1 LSLTVFFLRLLSQL
15 ISPIDFMPTKR
26 PRIYQKAENLP
37 ANLKTEEACPNI
49 FTGQKFF
56 DKRPEDYAQVVKML
70 AEGSTIKQI
79 CKTCKVSPHTIA
91 IVKSREGDTLKE
103 SKKHLRAL
111 IGTATHLAVEK
122 LITKLNDDEIPS
134 GVLPIA
140 TGILID
146 KHRQY
151 EGEPT
156 QTIEVKKSLS
166 LDEIRAELA
175 NLKDEKVI
183 DAEITDVES

>member
-1 LSLTVFFLRLLSQL
+1 LFLPNPLLIIHYHSTA
-15 ISPIDFMPTKR
+15 PINFMPTKR
-26 PRIYQKAENLP
+26 PRKVEYAENLP
-37 ANLKTEEACPNI
+37 ANLKTEDVCPSVW
-49 FTGQKFF
+49 TGQQLF
-56 DKRPEDYAQVVKML
+56 DKRPKDYAKVVQML
-70 AEGSTIKQI
+70 AQGATVSSIIKA
-79 CKTCKVSPHTIA
+79 CKVSPHTVA
-91 IVKSREGDTLKE
+91 IVRSREGETLKD

-156 QTIEVKKSLS
+156 QVIEVKKSLS

-183 DAEITDVES
+183 EAEVTDT

>member
-1 LSLTVFFLRLLSQL
+1 MFLPLSLLRLLSQL

-175 NLKDEKVI
+175 NLKDEKVVE
-183 DAEITDVES
+183 AEITDVES

>member
-1 LSLTVFFLRLLSQL
+1 MIIHYHSTA
-15 ISPIDFMPTKR
+15 PINFMPTKR
-26 PRIYQKAENLP
+26 PRKVEYAENLP
-37 ANLKTEEACPNI
+37 ANLKTEDVCPSVW
-49 FTGQKFF
+49 TGQQLF
-56 DKRPEDYAQVVKML
+56 DKRPKDYAKVVQML
-70 AEGSTIKQI
+70 AQGATVSSIIKA
-79 CKTCKVSPHTIA
+79 CKVSPHTVA
-91 IVKSREGDTLKE
+91 IVRSREADALKD
-103 SKKHLRAL
+103 SKKHLRGL

-122 LITKLNDDEIPS
+122 LITKLQDDEIPS

-183 DAEITDVES
+183 DAEVTDAEVTDVES

>member
-1 LSLTVFFLRLLSQL
+1 LHQSLLRILSQ
-15 ISPIDFMPTKR
+15 
-26 PRIYQKAENLP
+26 
-37 ANLKTEEACPNI
+37 
-49 FTGQKFF
+49 
-56 DKRPEDYAQVVKML
+56 
-70 AEGSTIKQI
+70 
-79 CKTCKVSPHTIA
+79 
-91 IVKSREGDTLKE
+91 
-103 SKKHLRAL
+103 
-111 IGTATHLAVEK
+111 
-122 LITKLNDDEIPS
+122 ITTPS

-175 NLKDEKVI
+175 NLKNEKVI
-183 DAEITDVES
+183 EAEVTDVETSA

>member
-1 LSLTVFFLRLLSQL
+1 LPISLLRILSHYVT
-15 ISPIDFMPTKR
+15 PIDFMPTKR
-26 PRIYQKAENLP
+26 QRKIEYAENLP
-37 ANLKTEEACPNI
+37 ANLTVKDTCPSVY
-49 FTGQKFF
+49 TGQQLF
-56 DKRPEDYAQVVKML
+56 DKRPKDYAKCVQML
-70 AEGSTIKQI
+70 AEGSTITEITKV
-79 CKTCKVSPHTIA
+79 CKVTAHTVA
-91 IVKSREGDTLKE
+91 IVRSREQETLKDT
-103 SKKHLRAL
+103 KKHLRAL

-156 QTIEVKKSLS
+156 QVIEVKKSLS

-175 NLKDEKVI
+175 NLKDEKI
-183 DAEITDVES
+183 IEAEISDT

>member
-1 LSLTVFFLRLLSQL
+1 
-15 ISPIDFMPTKR
+15 MPTAR
-26 PRIYQKAENLP
+26 PRVYQQAENLP
-37 ANLKTEEACPNI
+37 ANLKVEEACPAV

-56 DKRPEDYAQVVKML
+56 DQRPQDYAMVVKML

-91 IVKSREGDTLKE
+91 IVKSREEDTLKE
-103 SKKHLRAL
+103 SKKHLRGL

-122 LITKLNDDEIPS
+122 LITKLQDDEIPS

-175 NLKDEKVI
+175 NLKDEKVV
-183 DAEITDVES
+183 DVEVSDVES

>member
-1 LSLTVFFLRLLSQL
+1 MSLTVSLLRLLSQL